1 MTEQAALGP
10 WHEAWRLPLP
20 HSRRGRVLVAIRLA
34 ALVAL
39 VAIAVMT
46 PGFFTAVSLFSLLNT
61 TSFIGCVAVGMTFIT
76 LSGNIMSFALGVTLS
91 TSGIVFIAA
100 LPLGLPA
107 ALLVAFAYGA
117 AITGLQGAAIGYFRA
132 NPIIVS
138 MAALALI
145 TGGATLITQGQGV
158 YPQGEAAAALKERI
172 LRVPMPLAAFI
183 FTVVVA
189 QIVLSFTRF
198 GRHLYM
204 VGSNW
209 RAALAAG
216 LEPARI
222 VLGAYVAAGLCTA
235 FAGILMAARYS
246 SGDLELGLGYD
257 YSAIS
262 AVLVGGTAIS
272 GGEGSA
278 IRSLIGAFIIAIC
291 QVLLLLH
298 GFSTQIQYLAIG
310 VIVLVRDHAANARR
324 RPLNRQMRALLANRS
339 VRPYLLLVAITVVL
353 WLLDGGRGQFLTTS
367 TAFSVLQQF
376 ATIGPIALGLGLS
389 MIIREIDLSVGGML
403 SLSGCIAVLTG
414 AQLSGARRGAGGAFR
429 ARLGIVPG
437 RDHGLAAARLDRRDA
452 RRIVDAWRSR
462 LCRHRQ
468 PVDQLSA
475 YGRRARGQQSDAV
488 HLFAAQPDCACRFPD
503 RRVFHG
509 AHPRRP
515 RRLRDRQRQPR
526 RHGGGRAHLS
536 DPAGV
541 FACSGMLAA
550 LGGAL
555 LSYSLAAASGVAL
568 TDALVPAIAAAII
581 GGVSLTGGKGTP
593 IGIVGGVLVLCLLSA
608 GLNAVGTPPAVQDV
622 VTGVVLFVVAIADA
636 VDLDPRLFAIRR
648 YWTEV
653 FVRRAVP

>member
-100 LPLGLPA
+100 LPLGLPG

-117 AITGLQGAAIGYFRA
+117 AITGLQGAVIGYFRA

-172 LRVPMPLAAFI
+172 LGVPMPLAAFI

-216 LEPARI
+216 QEPARI

-246 SGDLELGLGYD
+246 SGDLELGIGYD

-278 IRSLIGAFIIAIC
+278 LRSLIGAFIIAIC

-310 VIVLVRDHAANARR
+310 VIVLVVI
-324 RPLNRQMRALLANRS
+324 M
-339 VRPYLLLVAITVVL
+339 
-353 WLLDGGRGQFLTTS
+353 
-367 TAFSVLQQF
+367 LQ
-376 ATIGPIALGLGLS
+376 TL
-389 MIIREIDLSVGGML
+389 
-403 SLSGCIAVLTG
+403 
-414 AQLSGARRGAGGAFR
+414 
-429 ARLGIVPG
+429 
-437 RDHGLAAARLDRRDA
+437 
-452 RRIVDAWRSR
+452 
-462 LCRHRQ
+462 
-468 PVDQLSA
+468 
-475 YGRRARGQQSDAV
+475 
-488 HLFAAQPDCACRFPD
+488 
-503 RRVFHG
+503 
-509 AHPRRP
+509 
-515 RRLRDRQRQPR
+515 
-526 RHGGGRAHLS
+526 
-536 DPAGV
+536 
-541 FACSGMLAA
+541 
-550 LGGAL
+550 
-555 LSYSLAAASGVAL
+555 
-568 TDALVPAIAAAII
+568 
-581 GGVSLTGGKGTP
+581 
-593 IGIVGGVLVLCLLSA
+593 
-608 GLNAVGTPPAVQDV
+608 
-622 VTGVVLFVVAIADA
+622 ADA
-636 VDLDPRLFAIRR
+636 Q
-648 YWTEV
+648 
-653 FVRRAVP
+653 